1 MKATCHKKLTP
12 AQQESVTLLT
22 SESFFCSDR
31 FARLFEHLSGTVIV
45 WLVHHN
51 DSVVAA
57 LPGVEFG
64 IWPIKRFQAM
74 PDGCYGR
81 LFVDEKYVDQRAAI
95 IATLG
100 TAVCRAGY
108 VRSYINDFY
117 GTIETTAMMTETIST
132 QVVDISS
139 PNWQPEHESLW
150 RGIRKAEKE
159 NVAVVPFDPDCHM
172 AGFLSLMTATEKRHR
187 RSPKYPP
194 SFYTALAELT
204 AHDERLRWSWCE
216 RDGQSV
222 ASHIY
227 VREGDML
234 LYWQGYFDPVFSSL
248 RPNQY
253 MMFLQARECA
263 RLGVRYLNLGASPP
277 DADSLQEYK
286 ERWGGEPRH
295 YKCYTHQSPLGKI
308 LW

>member
-12 AQQESVTLLT
+12 AQQESVTLLA
-22 SESFFCSDR
+22 SESFFCSER
-31 FARLFEHLSGTVIV
+31 FARLFEQIGGTVVV
-45 WLVHHN
+45 WLVHHDN
-51 DSVVAA
+51 NVVAA

-64 IWPIKRFQAM
+64 VWPIKRFQAM

-95 IATLG
+95 ITTLA

-108 VRSYINDFY
+108 ARSYINDYY
-117 GTIETTAMMTETIST
+117 GTIETAAMMTETVST
-132 QVVDISS
+132 QIVEISS
-139 PNWQPEHESLW
+139 SDWQPEHESLR

-159 NVAVVPFDPDCHM
+159 NVAVVPFSADRHM
-172 AGFLSLMTATEKRHR
+172 AGFLSLMMATEKRHR

-194 SFYTALAELT
+194 AFYSGLAEL
-204 AHDERLRWSWCE
+204 AADDDRLRWVWCE
-216 RDGQSV
+216 RDGQPV

-234 LYWQGYFDPVFSSL
+234 LYWQGYFDPAFSSL

-253 MMFLQARECA
+253 MMFLQAQECA
-263 RLGVRYLNLGASPP
+263 RLGMRYLNLGASPP
-277 DADSLQEYK
+277 DADGLQEYK
-286 ERWGGEPRH
+286 ERWGGKPYQ
-295 YKCYTHQSPLGKI
+295 YKCYTHQSLLGKI
-308 LW
+308 L